1 MDEIILKKVYSQVK
15 NGYKVAL
22 AMITNTIGST
32 PGKMGATMAVFQD
45 GNIIGSVG
53 GGMIEHKVIN
63 KCIDCLKSE
72 EDYNFE
78 YTLNDDG
85 NIGMQCGGTA
95 FGYIKIFKPKPKLI
109 IIGGGHIGLSL
120 FKIAKTLEFYTI
132 VIDDRDEFA
141 NVNRFEGAD
150 EVYSG
155 NISNIINDIDI
166 NDNTYIVI
174 ATRNYEGDLNSLR
187 SVINRNLKYIG
198 MIGSR
203 KKWGKVKET
212 LMNENIKEEKLKNV
226 YAPIGI
232 NISSNSVDEIAFG
245 IMAEIL
251 LVKNNGSL
259 THRKNKLK

>member
-1 MDEIILKKVYSQVK
+1 MDEIILKEVYSQVK
-15 NGYKVAL
+15 SGYKVAL
-22 AMITNTIGST
+22 AIITNTIGST

-45 GNIIGSVG
+45 GNTIGSVG
-53 GGMIEHKVIN
+53 GGMIEHQVIN
-63 KCIDCLKSE
+63 KCEECLKSGL
-72 EDYNFE
+72 DYNFE
-78 YTLNDDG
+78 YTLNDNG

-109 IIGGGHIGLSL
+109 IIGAGHIGLSL
-120 FKIAKTLEFYTI
+120 FKIAKTLDFYTI

-141 NVNRFEGAD
+141 NINRFEGVD

-155 NISNIINDIDI
+155 DIPNIINDIDI

-174 ATRNYEGDLNSLR
+174 ATRNYEGDLSSLR
-187 SVINRNLKYIG
+187 SVINRNPKYIG
-198 MIGSR
+198 MIGSM
-203 KKWGKVKET
+203 KKWVKVKET
-212 LMNENIKEEKLKNV
+212 LINENIKEEKLKNV

-259 THRKNKLK
+259 THRKNK

>member
-1 MDEIILKKVYSQVK
+1 MDEIILKEVYNQVK

-22 AMITNTIGST
+22 ATITNTIGST

-45 GNIIGSVG
+45 GNTMGSVG
-53 GGMIEHKVIN
+53 GGMIEHQVVN
-63 KCIDCLKSE
+63 KCEECLKSGL
-72 EDYNFE
+72 DYNFE
-78 YTLNDDG
+78 YTLNDTG

-120 FKIAKTLEFYTI
+120 FKIAKTLDFYTI
-132 VIDDRDEFA
+132 VIDDREEFA
-141 NVNRFEGAD
+141 NANRFENVD

-155 NISNIINDIDI
+155 DIHNIINDIDI

-174 ATRNYEGDLNSLR
+174 ATRNYEGDLVSLR
-187 SVINRNLKYIG
+187 SVINRNPKYIG
-198 MIGSR
+198 MIGSM
-203 KKWGKVKET
+203 KKWVKVKET
-212 LMNENIKEEKLKNV
+212 LISENIKEEKLKKV

-232 NISSNSVDEIAFG
+232 NISSNSVEEIAFG

-259 THRKNKLK
+259 THRKNK